1 MSLLVEYGAD
11 VHKFV
16 GTYYSPIHCAARCG
30 HVEAIEFLLKKGV
43 SIDHCNESI
52 RGTPLMVA
60 NIFQK
65 TKSCS
70 YLIQHGAT
78 LDFQNNDGQ
87 SALALVCEMGF
98 YSMAKLLLEGGAN
111 PNLQSNYGSTP
122 LSISCYEGHQKIVKL
137 LLDFNA
143 DPNIQ
148 MIQFNGLTPLMLACY
163 HENHNIVK
171 LLLQAGVYVDAQ
183 SDHNWGRIT
192 ALHIASIRNDT
203 QLVRLLLNANA
214 DVNVQTTEG
223 LTPMYIACVQGNKE
237 MLQFFIEKKADP
249 NLGDKYGKSPLYAAI
264 ERNSVEIVT
273 ALLDTGADPNIA
285 GGKFKVT
292 PLQYACTCSSDD
304 IIHLLLKAN
313 ASPNAPST
321 EGYTPL
327 SIASVTG
334 RIKVV
339 EMLLSEGANVELE
352 DTDGWTPIF
361 HAAAGGRLDV
371 IRLLLKHGAKI
382 KKDKFGKT
390 IESIA
395 AKSKRIKIKD
405 LLQEATKQ
413 KDEVTVNREEE
424 RKDEPSADEEVLR
437 TALTTPVEVDTESS
451 GKTTKPSPLINED
464 NQQSTDNSYSRH
476 QNFLS
481 FISSNIG
488 SIKQQY
494 DNTIKRLE
502 HQMEAMQSR
511 IAKQQKFF
519 L

>member
-1 MSLLVEYGAD
+1 MEKDMEKYREAQMNWLESTTIKEFKEAVEKAASTEAVNPSPNQCLIVLRLEGEWLKCLLDIGADPNKEYEVNVKVNALMMAALENNTEVMSLLVEYGAD

-122 LSISCYEGHQKIVKL
+122 LSISCYEV
-137 LLDFNA
+137 
-143 DPNIQ
+143 
-148 MIQFNGLTPLMLACY
+148 
-163 HENHNIVK
+163 
-171 LLLQAGVYVDAQ
+171 
-183 SDHNWGRIT
+183 
-192 ALHIASIRNDT
+192 
-203 QLVRLLLNANA
+203 
-214 DVNVQTTEG
+214 
-223 LTPMYIACVQGNKE
+223 
-237 MLQFFIEKKADP
+237 
-249 NLGDKYGKSPLYAAI
+249 SPLH
-264 ERNSVEIVT
+264 
-273 ALLDTGADPNIA
+273 
-285 GGKFKVT
+285 
-292 PLQYACTCSSDD
+292 YACIYGSDD
-304 IIHLLLKAN
+304 IVHLLLKASAN
-313 ASPNAPST
+313 PNAVTT
-321 EGYTPL
+321 EGLAPL
-327 SIASVTG
+327 AIAAEKG

-339 EMLLSEGANVELE
+339 EMLLSEGADIEVA
-352 DTDGWTPIF
+352 DFCGWTPIF
-361 HAAAGGRLDV
+361 YAAAAGQLDM
-371 IRLLLKHGAKI
+371 IRLLLQHGAKI
-382 KKDKFGKT
+382 KKDKFGEP

-395 AKSKRIKIKD
+395 AKVGRIKIKS

-413 KDEVTVNREEE
+413 RSEKKDEAAVSKEQE
-424 RKDEPSADEEVLR
+424 RKDEPKEVTSSAPTIPVEVTS

-451 GKTTKPSPLINED
+451 EETTKPSPLINED
-464 NQQSTDNSYSRH
+464 DQQSTDNSFSHYQKIRI
-476 QNFLS
+476 
-481 FISSNIG
+481 FISSSIG

-494 DNTIKRLE
+494 YDNTIKRLK
-502 HQMEAMQSR
+502 HQMEAMEST
-511 IAKQQKFF
+511 IAEQLK
-519 L
+519 LLSIS